1 MPFCGGV
8 RASPGLSEVMTRDLP
23 RRLHPLCQGGSVIR
37 STAARAA
44 LATAL
49 FGALLAPGGS
59 SPAAGTETLPAF
71 RSTVRT
77 IDAELAGRMTY
88 TWRTGCPVPLRDLRY
103 LRVSFVRFDGTA
115 GYGRMVVHADV
126 ARSVVGVFRAL
137 YEQRFPIRRM
147 RLVDAYRGSDDA
159 SMAANNTSAFNCR
172 RVTGGTSWSE
182 HSYGRAID
190 LNPIQNPYVA
200 GSTVAPPAGA
210 AYVDRSP
217 LRKGMV
223 TRGVRSAFASIGWS
237 WGGSWNTKK
246 DYQHFSATGR

>member
-1 MPFCGGV
+1 MYRAATRRV
-8 RASPGLSEVMTRDLP
+8 LSVVAVVALASP
-23 RRLHPLCQGGSVIR
+23 I
-37 STAARAA
+37 TASP
-44 LATAL
+44 TA
-49 FGALLAPGGS
+49 GV
-59 SPAAGTETLPAF
+59 ETLPAF
-71 RSTVRT
+71 RSTIRT
-77 IDAELAGRMTY
+77 IDADLADRMTY
-88 TWRTGCPVPLRDLRY
+88 TWRPGCPVPLRNLRY

-115 GYGRMVVHADV
+115 GYGRLVVHEDY
-126 ARSVVGVFRAL
+126 ARAVVGVFRSL

-190 LNPIQNPYVA
+190 INPVQNPYVS
-200 GSTVAPPAGA
+200 GSTVDTPAGE

-223 TRGVRSAFASIGWS
+223 TRGVRSAFAAIGWQ
-237 WGGSWNTKK
+237 WGGSWATKK
-246 DYQHFSATGR
+246 DYQHFSSTGR

>member
-1 MPFCGGV
+1 MI
-8 RASPGLSEVMTRDLP
+8 RA
-23 RRLHPLCQGGSVIR
+23 
-37 STAARAA
+37 TARPTLAAAA
-44 LATAL
+44 LV
-49 FGALLAPGGS
+49 GALLSPVGSAPAS
-59 SPAAGTETLPAF
+59 GTESLPAF

-77 IDAELAGRMTY
+77 IDADLAGRMTY
-88 TWRTGCPVPLRDLRY
+88 SWRPGCPVPLRDLRY

-115 GYGRMVVHADV
+115 GYGRMVAHEDV
-126 ARSVVGVFRAL
+126 AASVVDVFRAL

-172 RVTGGTSWSE
+172 KVTGGTSWSE

-190 LNPIQNPYVA
+190 VNPVQNPYVA
-200 GSTVAPPAGA
+200 GSTVEPPAGE

-223 TRGVRSAFASIGWS
+223 TRGVRSAFSSIGWS
-237 WGGSWNTKK
+237 WGGSWTTKK

>member
-1 MPFCGGV
+1 M
-8 RASPGLSEVMTRDLP
+8 S
-23 RRLHPLCQGGSVIR
+23 R
-37 STAARAA
+37 SAVAVLAVVAA
-44 LATAL
+44 LVLPVGPSA
-49 FGALLAPGGS
+49 
-59 SPAAGTETLPAF
+59 AAGADSLPEF
-71 RSTVRT
+71 RSAVRP
-77 IDAELAGRMTY
+77 IGPDLADRMRSSS
-88 TWRTGCPVPLRDLRY
+88 WRPGCPVPLRDLRY
-103 LRVSFVRFDGTA
+103 VRVSFVGFDGTA
-115 GYGRMVVHADV
+115 GYGRLVVHEDV
-126 ARSVVGVFRAL
+126 AGPVVGVFRAL

-200 GSTVAPPAGA
+200 GSTVAPPAGE

-223 TRGVRSAFASIGWS
+223 TRGVRSAFAAIGWQ
-237 WGGSWNTKK
+237 WGGSWTTKK
-246 DYQHFSATGR
+246 DYQHFSSTGR

>member
-1 MPFCGGV
+1 M
-8 RASPGLSEVMTRDLP
+8 
-23 RRLHPLCQGGSVIR
+23 
-37 STAARAA
+37 
-44 LATAL
+44 
-49 FGALLAPGGS
+49 
-59 SPAAGTETLPAF
+59 LPAF

-77 IDAELAGRMTY
+77 IDADLAGRMTY
-88 TWRTGCPVPLRDLRY
+88 TWRPGCPVPLRDLRY

-115 GYGRMVVHADV
+115 GYGRLVVHEDQ
-126 ARSVVGVFRAL
+126 ARAVVGVFRSL
-137 YEQRFPIRRM
+137 YDQRFPIRRM
-147 RLVDAYRGSDDA
+147 RLVDAYRGSDAA

-190 LNPIQNPYVA
+190 LNPVQNPYVS
-200 GSTVAPPAGA
+200 GSTVQPPAGA

-223 TRGVRSAFASIGWS
+223 TRAVRSAFTSVGWS
-237 WGGSWNTKK
+237 WGGSWTTKK

>member
-1 MPFCGGV
+1 
-8 RASPGLSEVMTRDLP
+8 MTRDLP
-23 RRLHPLCQGGSVIR
+23 HRLHPLCQGDRVNR
-37 STAARAA
+37 TAVARRA
-44 LATAL
+44 LSAVAVVL
-49 FGALLAPGGS
+49 ALLSPTAS
-59 SPAAGTETLPAF
+59 SPAAGADGLPAF
-71 RSTVRT
+71 RFTVRT
-77 IDAELAGRMTY
+77 IDADLAGRMTY
-88 TWRTGCPVPLRDLRY
+88 TWRPGCPVPLSDLRY

-115 GYGRMVVHADV
+115 GYGRLVVHDDE
-126 ARSVVGVFRAL
+126 ARAVVDVFRSL
-137 YEQRFPIRRM
+137 YEQGFPIRRM
-147 RLVDAYRGSDDA
+147 RLVDAYRGSDYA

-190 LNPIQNPYVA
+190 LNPVQNPYVS
-200 GSTVAPPAGA
+200 GSTVQPPAGA

-237 WGGSWNTKK
+237 WGGSWTTKK